1 MILPG
6 GKYHVYLATRPVDF
20 RKGHA
25 GLSLVVQTVL
35 GHDPYSGAVFIFR
48 SKRGDRAKIL
58 VWDQTGLVLVYKHL
72 EGGSFHWPRPAD
84 GVIKLTPAQFS
95 ALFEGLDWKAV
106 RAERR
111 RRVVDRR
118 HRGGARPRAE
128 GGAGGGVAEGSLAG
142 FLALRQR
149 DRSSRHFMERPRR
162 RACGRRT
169 TRHTP
174 VRRGQRV
181 RLGMRPHATHR

>member
-25 GLSLVVQTVL
+25 GLSLVIQAVL
-35 GHDPYSGAVFIFR
+35 GRDPYSGAVFVFR
-48 SKRGDRAKIL
+48 SKRGDRIKIL

-72 EGGSFHWPRPAD
+72 EGGQFQWPRPAD
-84 GVIKLTPAQFS
+84 GAIKLTPAQFA

-111 RRVVDRR
+111 RQ
-118 HRGGARPRAE
+118 PK
-128 GGAGGGVAEGSLAG
+128 LAG
-142 FLALRQR
+142 
-149 DRSSRHFMERPRR
+149 
-162 RACGRRT
+162 
-169 TRHTP
+169 
-174 VRRGQRV
+174 
-181 RLGMRPHATHR
+181 